1 MMKKVII
8 SRKDFIMRID
18 ILCKPEGDQRGEQI
32 LAKVRQVL
40 NEMEV
45 RAEVHL
51 FCDRRKL
58 IDNRVYV
65 APALLIDDVVRV
77 AGRVPDI
84 REIKSFIVERPRYV
98 ERMKEVA

>member
-1 MMKKVII
+1 
-8 SRKDFIMRID
+8 MRID
-18 ILCKPEGDQRGEQI
+18 ILCKPEGDQRGERI
-32 LAKVRQVL
+32 LANVRQAL
-40 NEMEV
+40 KEMDV

-65 APALLIDDVVRV
+65 APALVIDDVVRI

-98 ERMKEVA
+98 ERMREVA

>member
-1 MMKKVII
+1 
-8 SRKDFIMRID
+8 MRID
-18 ILCKPEGDQRGEQI
+18 ILCKPEAGQRGERV
-32 LAKVRQVL
+32 LDNVRKALQ
-40 NEMEV
+40 EMDV

-51 FCDRRKL
+51 FCDRRKMV
-58 IDNRVYV
+58 DNRVYV

-77 AGRVPDI
+77 AGRVPEV